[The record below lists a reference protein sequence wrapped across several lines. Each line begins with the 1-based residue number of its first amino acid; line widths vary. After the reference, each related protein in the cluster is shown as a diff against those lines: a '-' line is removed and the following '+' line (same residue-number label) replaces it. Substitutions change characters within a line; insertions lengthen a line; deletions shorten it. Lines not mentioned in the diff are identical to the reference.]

1 LVLATGKTVNE
12 ILFDQ
17 GILTGLKAKG
27 IQFVS
32 RSDKSTKQVYARKEV
47 ILAAGAVFT
56 PQLLQLSGIGPRDVL
71 TAAGVRVKKHMP
83 GVGANMQDHPN
94 ANMQF
99 DLQNLATPNP
109 LSGIDPAFNA
119 AAFAQYAA
127 NKTGPIT
134 QAHGSTLAFLSLQTI
149 TEKYTDI
156 VRSIS
161 TQNAGDFLPSVYS
174 DSALLRGF
182 MKQRSIIANLHSRTD
197 AAIGE
202 FPIVAFGLAIGAL
215 QRPLSRGTITLN
227 PSNKYS
233 PPVVQWNT
241 FQNPIDRSIM
251 VEMVRWIRQHWAR
264 PELAK
269 FSPIELV
276 PGADAQTDDDIIDA
290 LNGQDALRPS
300 FAHMSGSCAMMPE
313 SLGGVV
319 SSDLT
324 VYGVNGLSIVDG
336 SIVPLVPAT
345 HLQATMYAVA
355 EKAADII
362 KSRSSSIFSLLR
374 VLSF

>member
-1 LVLATGKTVNE
+1 
-12 ILFDQ
+12 
-17 GILTGLKAKG
+17 
-27 IQFVS
+27 
-32 RSDKSTKQVYARKEV
+32 
-47 ILAAGAVFT
+47 
-56 PQLLQLSGIGPRDVL
+56 
-71 TAAGVRVKKHMP
+71 
-83 GVGANMQDHPN
+83 
-94 ANMQF
+94 
-99 DLQNLATPNP
+99 
-109 LSGIDPAFNA
+109 
-119 AAFAQYAA
+119 
-127 NKTGPIT
+127 
-134 QAHGSTLAFLSLQTI
+134 
-149 TEKYTDI
+149 
-156 VRSIS
+156 
-161 TQNAGDFLPSVYS
+161 
-174 DSALLRGF
+174 
-182 MKQRSIIANLHSRTD
+182 
-197 AAIGE
+197 
-202 FPIVAFGLAIGAL
+202 
-215 QRPLSRGTITLN
+215 LSRGTITLN